1 MKNLSYFLY
10 GCAALAF
17 IAILPIDSFAF
28 YMFVRVMLF
37 AGFLLTLFLVLDYLP
52 EMASFLITIIGAF
65 LWNPFFINEHTKS
78 FWVLMD
84 LIACGLFIYWAT
96 AIQSSIRHD
105 EEIMRERARH
115 K

>member
-10 GCAALAF
+10 SCAAVAF

-28 YMFVRVMLF
+28 YMFLRVMLF
-37 AGFLLTLFLVLDYLP
+37 TGFLLTLFLVLDYLK
-52 EMASFLITIIGAF
+52 EVASFVVTIIGAF

-78 FWVLMD
+78 FWVVMD
-84 LIACGLFIYWAT
+84 LIAVGLFIYWAT
-96 AIQSSIRHD
+96 SIQNSLKRD
-105 EEIMRERARH
+105 EEIMRERANR